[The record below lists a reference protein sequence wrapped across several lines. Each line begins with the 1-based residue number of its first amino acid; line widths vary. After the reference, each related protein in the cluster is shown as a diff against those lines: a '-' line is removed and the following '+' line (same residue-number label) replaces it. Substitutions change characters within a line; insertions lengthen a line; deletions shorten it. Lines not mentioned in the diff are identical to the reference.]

1 MEKML
6 EELIATVGVE
16 VETEYAEVFARLDSA
31 KIERTEFE
39 AEELMAVF
47 IGNMDAIKQYSINKF
62 NVIPDDED
70 DEEYPVGA
78 APTGDEKS
86 KTLSVGKYSQG
97 FY

>member
-1 MEKML
+1 ML